1 MMLSKFQEELKTA
14 MKSGDKKRITAI
26 RNIFGKLKARKIDK
40 GEELT
45 DDESMKIIQSSVKQ
59 LKDSIEQYKNA
70 GRDDL
75 AEAESY
81 ELSFLEQYLPKQMGE
96 DELKVIVKKII
107 GETGAS
113 SQADIGKVMGPLMK
127 DIAGKADGKM
137 AQQIVRELLS

>member
-1 MMLSKFQEELKTA
+1 MLSKFQEELKTA